1 MLTKSQKRYL
11 FAIYRLGQNGR
22 PVKSTEVAS
31 VLGVTKASTVKMT
44 QKLIDEGYIIKE
56 PYREITL
63 TSEGIK
69 AANELYTPSVI
80 LQDFLE
86 NRVGVERKNAEND
99 SVAIVSQI
107 SDDALDKLV
116 SFALQSTTTAKSVI
130 FISLDPAF
138 FGGIYQIY
146 QLVVI
151 NHNAK

>member
-1 MLTKSQKRYL
+1 
-11 FAIYRLGQNGR
+11 
-22 PVKSTEVAS
+22 
-31 VLGVTKASTVKMT
+31 MT

-116 SFALQSTTTAKSVI
+116 TAKLVI

-146 QLVVI
+146 QLVAI